1 MIYSPLDELLPYAD
15 NNSFTLA
22 TIAAKRAHQIM
33 EERRADD
40 ERSSKAVTLA
50 FEDIING
57 RIKFKSTKTG
67 IK

>member
-1 MIYSPLDELLPYAD
+1 MIYSPLDELLLYAD
-15 NNSFTLA
+15 NNTFTLA
-22 TIAAKRAHQIM
+22 TIVAKRARQIM
-33 EERRADD
+33 EEGRADD

-57 RIKFKSTKTG
+57 RIKFARTKTG